1 MVRRW
6 WCVCAV
12 RGASDRRTSA
22 SSIFNCFWSP
32 LRPAAPATTKPMRKL
47 SLSLLLPLF
56 FPFFFAFF
64 VAPFEPYATL
74 DRSDSS
80 SRRIRIT
87 CRQGREHGM

>member
-1 MVRRW
+1 MWGV
-6 WCVCAV
+6 CVVCV

-22 SSIFNCFWSP
+22 SSIFSCFWSP
-32 LRPAAPATTKPMRKL
+32 LRPAAPATTNPMRKL
-47 SLSLLLPLF
+47 SLSFDLPLF

-87 CRQGREHGM
+87 CARGREQRDV

>member
-1 MVRRW
+1 MVGCVRAVRR
-6 WCVCAV
+6 
-12 RGASDRRTSA
+12 RASDRRTSA
-22 SSIFNCFWSP
+22 SSIFSCFWSP
-32 LRPAAPATTKPMRKL
+32 LRPAAPATTNPMRKL

-87 CRQGREHGM
+87 